1 MENKEFMCEICGET
15 FDNGA
20 DWEKHNR
27 NVHSRFTCET
37 CHDTFGAKEEFQSH
51 NFKMH
56 PELQKIRR

>member
-1 MENKEFMCEICGET
+1 MAEKEFVCEECGAS

-27 NVHSRFTCET
+27 TVHSRFTCES
-37 CHDTFGAKEEFQSH
+37 CHNTFGAEDEFESH

-56 PELQKIRR
+56 PELQKYPR